1 MPLINVEWPFFPVFT
16 QSGAEEVEIKQSE
29 NSSDGGI

>member
-1 MPLINVEWPFFPVFT
+1 MLLINVDWPFFPVFT
-16 QSGAEEVEIKQSE
+16 QSEAEEVGIKQSE